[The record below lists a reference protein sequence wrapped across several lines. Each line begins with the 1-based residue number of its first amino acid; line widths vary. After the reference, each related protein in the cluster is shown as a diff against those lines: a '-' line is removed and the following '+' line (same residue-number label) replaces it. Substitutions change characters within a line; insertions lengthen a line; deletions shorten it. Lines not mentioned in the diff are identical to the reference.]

1 MIWCF
6 GESRLSIKGVVFD
19 GLSTGVIATVFW
31 MALNTILNS
40 LAEEAWV
47 SMAFAFILGMLI
59 GIVFYR
65 KYRKTWEV
73 LLIAFIS
80 VLTVTTAS
88 WIINYYYMLSTI
100 EITSF
105 IINFLLNT
113 AYLTVLAIW
122 GSIIS
127 IGLST

>member
-1 MIWCF
+1 
-6 GESRLSIKGVVFD
+6 LSIKGVVFD

>member
-1 MIWCF
+1 M
-6 GESRLSIKGVVFD
+6 SIKGVVLD

-47 SMAFAFILGMLI
+47 SMAFTFLLGMLI
-59 GIVFYR
+59 GIVFYQ
-65 KYRKTWEV
+65 KYRKTLEV

-80 VLTVTTAS
+80 VLTVTATS
-88 WIINYYYMLSTI
+88 WIIILPLISTI

-105 IINFLLNT
+105 IINFLLNI
-113 AYLTVLAIW
+113 ACLTVLAIL

>member
-1 MIWCF
+1 M
-6 GESRLSIKGVVFD
+6 SIKGVVLD

-47 SMAFAFILGMLI
+47 SMAFTFLLGMLI

-65 KYRKTWEV
+65 KYRKTLEV

-88 WIINYYYMLSTI
+88 WIINYYYMISTI

-105 IINFLLNT
+105 IINFLLNIVC
-113 AYLTVLAIW
+113 LTVLAIL